1 MNVLLKKILLPI
13 FLLLF
18 VVQYKL
24 LAQVRFSASVS
35 PSVIGKNE
43 TVELRLMIENA
54 RDVEQIIPPS
64 LKDFIVVSGP
74 NQESS
79 METINGVTKQYI
91 GLTYQLQP
99 KRKGNFT
106 IGPAIAKADGKVLKT
121 NAVILKVTNATAS
134 TNQNNSGFPFSGLSS
149 FDDNPM
155 QHTDNS
161 DYILKKGENIPNKI
175 AKNIFIK
182 VDADKTS
189 CYIGEPVVVNY
200 KLYTRLKSES
210 NITKNPSFNG
220 FSVIDLGQPGSSFYD
235 IEKLNGRQYNVYTLR
250 KSQLYPL
257 QAGQMEAEKAEVENN
272 IHFVKEDYFKS
283 RQGNTNT
290 ILEDLGFSG
299 LPADAMQDEKVTLQ
313 SKPLIITVKPLP
325 DSNKPASFNGAVGNF
340 SLDAG
345 VEKANFSTDDAGKF
359 QFTITGQGNME
370 LINAPEISWPAGI
383 EAYDPKVVASLN
395 KQAVP
400 VSGSKGFEYTFTV
413 KKPGTYTLPAV
424 EYSYFNPALNSY
436 KIMTTKPV
444 VITVTLGTGKKIVV
458 QNNLHE
464 PSANERFSSAIF
476 SNRLWIIVP
485 VALIVFAGLFFWVK
499 KENRKEHARAIAN
512 TEEEIKL
519 NGGEKPR
526 LLFNPLANTEYCL
539 VQQNSKGFYEAL
551 NSELRQFLAT
561 QLSVPVEIIN
571 GKKIAEELDKKGV
584 AVSTSLQVQQLLNDV
599 EWQLYTPF
607 TAENKM
613 PEMYR
618 AANKIVHS
626 LSQGTSINTH
636 V

>member
-1 MNVLLKKILLPI
+1 MNVLLKKILLLI
-13 FLLLF
+13 FLSMF

-54 RDVEQIIPPS
+54 RDVKQIIPPS

-79 METINGVTKQYI
+79 IETINGVTKQYI

-290 ILEDLGFSG
+290 MLEDLGFSG

-413 KKPGTYTLPAV
+413 KKPGTYSLPAV
-424 EYSYFNPALNSY
+424 EYSFFNPALNSY

-444 VITVTLGTGKKIVV
+444 IITVTVGTGKKIVV
-458 QNNLHE
+458 KNNLYE
-464 PSANERFSSAIF
+464 PSVNERFSSAIF

-485 VALIVFAGLFFWVK
+485 VALVVFAGLFFWVK
-499 KENRKEHARAIAN
+499 KENRKEQARAIAN

-526 LLFNPLANTEYCL
+526 VLFNPLANTEYCL

>member
-1 MNVLLKKILLPI
+1 MKKILLLI

-64 LKDFIVVSGP
+64 LKDFIVLSGP

-121 NAVILKVTNATAS
+121 NTVILKVTNATAS

-345 VEKANFSTDDAGKF
+345 VEKSNFSTDDAGKF

-444 VITVTLGTGKKIVV
+444 VITVTVGKGKKIVV

-464 PSANERFSSAIF
+464 PSVNERFSFAIF

-485 VALIVFAGLFFWVK
+485 VALIVLAGLFFWVK
-499 KENRKEHARAIAN
+499 KENRKEQARAIAN

-526 LLFNPLANTEYCL
+526 VLFNPLANTEYCL

-551 NSELRQFLAT
+551 NNELRQFLAT

-618 AANKIVHS
+618 AANRIVHS
-626 LSQGTSINTH
+626 FSQGTPINTH